1 MSTDEKAAQAA
12 IREALAAIQRAAE
25 LAEQVG
31 YGSQV
36 LGPLSDAERETQYA
50 YDTAMG
56 RN

>member
-1 MSTDEKAAQAA
+1 MSTETTANEAIKDALKALH
-12 IREALAAIQRAAE
+12 RALE
-25 LAEQVG
+25 LSEHAG

-36 LGPLSDAERETQYA
+36 LGPLADAQREAQYA